1 MEKKDSI
8 PTHVFQQ
15 SGEAAGQERV
25 LSKKGGKKRPK
36 ARTGTAE
43 TGQESYDKAFE
54 RLQEIVEGLDAET
67 ITGDR
72 LTEHLKE
79 AVGLLAICRR
89 KLGSTEK
96 EVQEILDGLG

>member
-15 SGEAAGQERV
+15 SDETAGQGRV
-25 LSKKGGKKRPK
+25 PSKGGKKRPK
-36 ARTGTAE
+36 ARTGTADA
-43 TGQESYDKAFE
+43 GPESYDKAFE

-67 ITGDR
+67 ITVDR